1 MKTDYLD
8 LVEFHISPSKRTV
21 EENGALDA
29 AWKLK

>member
-1 MKTDYLD
+1 MKTDCLD

-29 AWKLK
+29 VRELK